1 MYFRLPS
8 WPTAKTVNTMAK
20 LKNVLRCYAMGMGI
34 KEISSAFNLSR
45 NTVRKYVRAF
55 QESGL
60 SLEKVLGMSDEHLYG
75 MFVGGKSRT
84 REPSGRRAELDALL
98 PEYAARL
105 RQRGVTVRKL
115 FEEYSREHPD
125 GYRHANFGILLR
137 RYMLQTKA
145 VGHVEHYAGDQMYV
159 DFAGDRLEVIDEFTG
174 NPRQVEVAILPCSH
188 YTYCEAVW
196 SQRKEDLITGSS
208 ARERVSWQP
217 HWDTRLASPAYAPSM
232 RTHRKNK

>member
-75 MFVGGKSRT
+75 MFVSGKSRT
-84 REPSGRRAELDALL
+84 REPSGRRAELNALL
-98 PEYAARL
+98 PEYAVRL

-137 RYMLQTKA
+137 RYMLQTKV
-145 VGHVEHYAGDQMYV
+145 VGHVSITRATRCMSTSQ
-159 DFAGDRLEVIDEFTG
+159 ATG
-174 NPRQVEVAILPCSH
+174 LR
-188 YTYCEAVW
+188 
-196 SQRKEDLITGSS
+196 
-208 ARERVSWQP
+208 
-217 HWDTRLASPAYAPSM
+217 
-232 RTHRKNK
+232 